1 MKQKETFM
9 SKTIWAIFASFTLI
23 LAACSKSASP
33 TYTPPVLE
41 ETWAVKMTVS
51 GGIAGILRTIDVNST
66 GSYSVAD
73 QRSGKIATGNLTEAE
88 LATLQ
93 ALISSL
99 EVSTP
104 KNPSACADCF
114 EYELEIES
122 GGKKMIASADDLS
135 LGESGMGELVQ
146 FLRQTMDAAL
156 Q

>member
-1 MKQKETFM
+1 M
-9 SKTIWAIFASFTLI
+9 SKILWAIFASLI
-23 LAACSKSASP
+23 LVLVACSKDASP

-41 ETWAVKMTVS
+41 ETWAVKMTLS
-51 GGIAGILRTIDVNST
+51 GGIAGLLRTIDVNST

-73 QRSGKIATGNLTEAE
+73 QRAGKVITGTLSEAD

-93 ALISSL
+93 SLISSL

-104 KNPSACADCF
+104 KNPSMCADCF

-122 GGKKMIASADDLS
+122 GGKKMIASTDDLS
-135 LGESGMGELVQ
+135 LGETGMGELVQ

>member
-1 MKQKETFM
+1 M
-9 SKTIWAIFASFTLI
+9 SKTLWAIFASFTLI
-23 LAACSKSASP
+23 LVACSKSASP

-73 QRSGKIATGNLTEAE
+73 QRSGKIVTGTLTEAE

-93 ALISSL
+93 GLISAL

-104 KNPSACADCF
+104 KNPPICADCF

-122 GGKKMIASADDLS
+122 GGKKMIASTDDIS
-135 LGESGMGELVQ
+135 LGETGMGELVE
-146 FLRQTMDAAL
+146 FLRQTLDTAL
-156 Q
+156 K